1 MQTLN
6 YKIDM
11 TEDSIWDIVTADS
24 FSREHLLYLQEVGLF
39 DSGPEYYTVR
49 EGLDSYFINL
59 TLSGQGIM
67 EYEGKTLNVSTGDVI
82 WIDCRKHQLYYTDPA
97 AGKWKSLWI
106 HFYGANAADYYQ
118 AYLNAGH
125 GNAVTMLNT
134 DNPASELM
142 HSILNIGNNYTSD
155 ALCGIECSSLLTS
168 LAASL
173 ISAASSDR
181 SPNIPASILAIR
193 QYMFDN
199 YTEPITLDD
208 LSREFSISK
217 YHLQRQ
223 VKKYLGQSPT
233 DFLINLRLTHS
244 KTLLRTTELPIS
256 EVAYASGFNN
266 VSYYINLFRRMESTT
281 PQHYRYT
288 WSNSGR

>member
-11 TEDSIWDIVTADS
+11 TEDSVWDIVTADS

-67 EYEGKTLNVSTGDVI
+67 EYEGNVLNVSTGDVI
-82 WIDCRKHQLYYTDPA
+82 WIDCRNHQKYYTNPA
-97 AGKWKSLWI
+97 CGKWKSLWI
-106 HFYGANAADYYQ
+106 HFYGANSADYYQ
-118 AYLNAGH
+118 AYLSAGH
-125 GNAVTMLNT
+125 GSNVTML
-134 DNPASELM
+134 DSGSPVSELM

-155 ALCGIECSSLLTS
+155 MLCGIECSSLLTS
-168 LAASL
+168 LASSI
-173 ISAASSDR
+173 ISAASSGR
-181 SPNIPASILAIR
+181 FPNIPSAILEIR
-193 QYMFDN
+193 QYMQDN
-199 YTEPITLDD
+199 YARPITLDD
-208 LSREFSISK
+208 LSKEFSISK

-223 VKKYLGQSPT
+223 VKKYLGQSPA
-233 DFLINLRLTHS
+233 DYLITLRLTHS
-244 KTLLRTTELPIS
+244 KELLRTTELPIS
-256 EVAYASGFNN
+256 EVAFASGFNN
-266 VSYYINLFRRMESTT
+266 FSYYSNLFRRMESVT
-281 PQHYRYT
+281 PQQYRYM

>member
-11 TEDSIWDIVTADS
+11 TVESIWDIVTADP

-82 WIDCRKHQLYYTDPA
+82 WIDCHSHQKYYTDPA
-97 AGKWKSLWI
+97 VGKWKSLWI
-106 HFYGANAADYYQ
+106 HFYGANSADYYQ
-118 AYLNAGH
+118 AYLAASH
-125 GNAVTMLNT
+125 GSAVTMLHS

-155 ALCGIECSSLLTS
+155 VLCGIECSSLLTS
-168 LAASL
+168 LVAALIKAAST
-173 ISAASSDR
+173 DR
-181 SPNIPASILAIR
+181 SRNLPTGIMAIR
-193 QYMFDN
+193 QYMLDN
-199 YTEPITLDD
+199 FTEQITLDD

-217 YHLQRQ
+217 FHLQRQ

-233 DFLINLRLTHS
+233 DYLINVRLTHS
-244 KTLLRTTELPIS
+244 KELLRTTELPIS
-256 EVAYASGFNN
+256 EVAFSSGFNN
-266 VSYYINLFRRMESTT
+266 VSYFINLFRRMESVT
-281 PQHYRYT
+281 PQQYRYT